1 MLAVTNDIFAVGM
14 LSREREEIVAKTY
27 SLEELRS
34 MAPDARAVLYQNALK
49 RLDQGGQA
57 IVDMIDQNGLS
68 LSSGGMLTSDPDYIR
83 MDEIIWARK
92 PEALK
97 AVEAGLPA
105 LAGIEPFIRAELGD
119 RYRPQNGGTLNAGY
133 LTAGLMR
140 HLGFVDDG
148 PGEMPAGSVAKPAMK
163 WKLRPR

>member
-1 MLAVTNDIFAVGM
+1 VP
-14 LSREREEIVAKTY
+14 RTY

-34 MAPDARAVLYQNALK
+34 MAPDARAVLYQNAKK

-57 IVDMIDQNGLS
+57 IVDLIDQNNLS
-68 LSSGGMLTSDPDYIR
+68 LSSGDMLSSDPDYIR

-92 PEALK
+92 SEALK

-105 LAGIEPFIRAELGD
+105 LAGIEPFICEELGG
-119 RYRPQNGGTLNAGY
+119 RYRPQNGGTINAGY

-148 PGEMPAGSVAKPAMK
+148 PGQMPPGSVAKTAMK
-163 WKLRPR
+163 WKLKPR

>member
-1 MLAVTNDIFAVGM
+1 M
-14 LSREREEIVAKTY
+14 AKTY

-34 MAPDARAVLYQNALK
+34 MTPDARAILYQNAMK
-49 RLDQGGQA
+49 RLGEGGQA
-57 IVDMIDQNGLS
+57 IVDMINQNNLS
-68 LSSGGMLTSDPDYIR
+68 LSSGDMLSSDPDYIR
-83 MDEIIWARK
+83 MDEIIWAHK

-97 AVEAGLPA
+97 ATEAGLPA
-105 LAGIEPFIRAELGD
+105 LAGIEPFIRAALGD
-119 RYRPQNGGTLNAGY
+119 RYRPQNGGTINAGY

-148 PGEMPAGSVAKPAMK
+148 PGQMPPDSIAKTAMK